1 MPNPN
6 HKDYARELLRLLLG
20 DGLDTLDSGK
30 MGEYAVLLAS
40 NIACYRE
47 DKSRSIP
54 QIARKARTIP
64 TPRKVVAEWRRVDKK
79 FDELRKLLGSEPQ
92 AGVIGLHPI
101 LNDDI
106 LRWDADSLNEFES
119 GLSSLCLMMNTIK
132 RRNASL
138 SADNSKISY
147 ADQILN
153 GYLIEQLRVQK
164 KLAPKLKGKR
174 FWDYIEKSCRAIEYS
189 NHSNEAFRKR
199 VQRIKRKLDT

>member
-6 HKDYARELLRLLLG
+6 HKDYARELLGILLG
-20 DGLDTLDSGK
+20 DGLDALDDSVK
-30 MGEYAVLLAS
+30 NKYIVHLAS
-40 NIACYRE
+40 NIACYKE
-47 DKSRSIP
+47 DRKASVPST
-54 QIARKARTIP
+54 AKKARTIP
-64 TPRKVVAEWRRVDKK
+64 TPRKLVMEWRRIDKK
-79 FDELRKLLGSEPQ
+79 CDELRKLLGSEPQ

-119 GLSSLCLMMNTIK
+119 GLSSLCLMMNIIK

-153 GYLIEQLRVQK
+153 GYLIEQLRVQN